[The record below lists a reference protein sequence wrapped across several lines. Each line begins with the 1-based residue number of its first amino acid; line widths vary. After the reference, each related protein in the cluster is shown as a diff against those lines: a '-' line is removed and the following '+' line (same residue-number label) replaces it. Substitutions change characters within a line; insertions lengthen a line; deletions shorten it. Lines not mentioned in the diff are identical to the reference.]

1 MRVTAIDT
9 IHVGAF
15 PNITFVEVHTDAG
28 LVGLGETFRGP
39 QAVAAH
45 IHESIA
51 PWLIGADPRTT
62 EAHSHRMLHPY
73 IGFASSGA
81 ETRASSAI
89 DIALWDLRGKASGQS
104 IAQLLGGPVRE
115 RIRVYNTCAGYNYNA
130 KQHAGPGGRRLVG
143 SGASN
148 ANGSGSV
155 AGPYEDQVAFMNRPA
170 ELAASL
176 LDMGISAMK
185 IWPFDPLV
193 VRDNGQ
199 SVTRA
204 ELARGVEPFRLI
216 REAHGDR
223 MDLMAELHSLW
234 SLPAALEIAAAL
246 KDLGIFW
253 FEDPIRM
260 VNAQVLADYRRQ
272 ARVPVCASETLA
284 TRYGFREL
292 LEKDALD
299 YLMIDLSWCGGMTE
313 AVKIAALAETWQRP
327 IAPHDCTG
335 PVVLVA
341 SLAFALSTPNA
352 IFQEIVRAYT
362 SGWYQELVTV
372 LPRIEDGFAHPL
384 PGPGHGTELAPQVR
398 LREDVTV
405 RRSGATLANGQ

>member
-9 IHVGAF
+9 IHVGAY
-15 PNITFVEVHTDAG
+15 PNITFVEVHTDDG
-28 LVGLGETFRGP
+28 LTGLGETFRGP

-45 IHESIA
+45 VHESIA
-51 PWLIGADPRTT
+51 PWLIGADPRPV

-104 IAQLLGGPVRE
+104 VSQMLGGPVRD
-115 RIRVYNTCAGYNYNA
+115 RIRVYNTCAGYQYNA
-130 KQHAGPGGRRLVG
+130 KQHAGPAGRRLIAA
-143 SGASN
+143 GAD
-148 ANGSGSV
+148 AQDGESV
-155 AGPYEDQVAFMNRPA
+155 GPYEDQIAFMNHPA

-176 LDMGISAMK
+176 LDMGIDAMK

-193 VRDNGQ
+193 IRDNGQ
-199 SVTRA
+199 SITRA
-204 ELARGVEPFRLI
+204 ELARGIEPFRLI

-223 MDLMAELHSLW
+223 IDLMAELHSLW

-299 YLMIDLSWCGGMTE
+299 YLMIDLSWCGGLTE
-313 AVKIAALAETWQRP
+313 AAKIAALAETWQRP

-341 SLAFALSTPNA
+341 SLAFALSTSNA
-352 IFQEIVRAYT
+352 IFQEIVRAYV
-362 SGWYQELVTV
+362 SGWYRDLVTV
-372 LPRIEDGFAHPL
+372 LPRIENGHAYGL
-384 PGPGHGTELAPQVR
+384 EGPGHGTALAPQVR
-398 LREDVTV
+398 ARADVTI
-405 RRSGATLANGQ
+405 RRSGEAAE